1 MSSRAGTAVGD
12 RTATRPRLDVEAVVA
27 AAPVVVVIGVG
38 TARKGAFFSPD
49 VVVLPC
55 LCLALALV
63 SPVVVRRLA
72 GHPIPVLAG
81 AAATGYWVVAAG
93 LHGRGIESWRMAA
106 TWLAAAAGYAAV
118 RGLDG
123 VARRAVTAAV
133 VAGGLLIALTGLALI
148 AARAPTWTLA
158 DERSLRFAGPLT
170 YPSAIGMYLL
180 LALVASSQLTTR
192 RDGSIATVTTT
203 QRRGRKLLA
212 TVQAV
217 IALGAVATDSRG
229 TVVGLIILGCLRSS
243 RAALWPAFAGTA
255 LAAPLLLAGQR
266 GGVRPVLVLAAVAVA
281 GGVAWAWRPGLGR
294 RLLPL
299 AVPALAVAG
308 FLLATQHRLVSG
320 FDASW
325 TERGHIL
332 RGAFRLL
339 AAHPLLGAGPDPW
352 IPTRT
357 LTDAPGVDAFTHN
370 EPLELLVSVGVV
382 GVVMLAAA
390 ALLVG
395 RSLWATRSAAAA
407 PVLAVVA
414 TCGLVDFVWHFPVLG
429 LLAGVVAAAG
439 RPRSATVGHGWRPA
453 ATRHRFATWQLPTR
467 SWGRRNSFRRT

>member
-1 MSSRAGTAVGD
+1 MNSRAGTAVGEP
-12 RTATRPRLDVEAVVA
+12 APIRPSIRPWIPRFITPWRLDIDVIVA
-27 AAPVVVVIGVG
+27 AAPVVVLIGVG

-63 SPVVVRRLA
+63 SPVVLRWLA

-81 AAATGYWVVAAG
+81 AAATGYWVLAAG
-93 LHGRGIESWRMAA
+93 VQGRGVESWRLAA
-106 TWLAAAAGYAAV
+106 TWVAAACGYAAV

-123 VARRAVTAAV
+123 AARRAVTVAV
-133 VAGGLLIALTGLALI
+133 AAGGLLIALTGLALV

-180 LALVASSQLTTR
+180 LTLVASTQLTARQHGSRGTAAATR
-192 RDGSIATVTTT
+192 FRGSN
-203 QRRGRKLLA
+203 LLA
-212 TVQAV
+212 VAQAV
-217 IALGAVATDSRG
+217 IALGAIATDSRG
-229 TVVGLIILGCLRSS
+229 TVAGLLVLVCLRGS

-266 GGVRPVLVLAAVAVA
+266 DGVRPVLVLAAVVVA
-281 GGVAWAWRPGLGR
+281 AGVAWAWRPGLGR

-299 AVPALAVAG
+299 AVPALAVTG

-339 AAHPLLGAGPDPW
+339 AAHPLVGAGPDPW
-352 IPTRT
+352 IPTST
-357 LTDAPGVDAFTHN
+357 LTGALGVDAFTHN
-370 EPLELLVSVGVV
+370 EPLELLVSVGAI
-382 GVVMLAAA
+382 GVAVLAGA
-390 ALLVG
+390 ALFVV
-395 RSLWATRSAAAA
+395 RPLWATRSAAVA

-429 LLAGVVAAAG
+429 LLAGAVVAAG
-439 RPRSATVGHGWRPA
+439 RPRLATAGGPA
-453 ATRHRFATWQLPTR
+453 
-467 SWGRRNSFRRT
+467 

>member
-1 MSSRAGTAVGD
+1 MSSRADTAVGD
-12 RTATRPRLDVEAVVA
+12 RTAIRPWIRPWIRWRLDVEVIAA
-27 AAPVVVVIGVG
+27 AAPVVVLIGVG
-38 TARKGAFFSPD
+38 TARKGAFFFPD

-63 SPVVVRRLA
+63 SPVVLRWLA

-81 AAATGYWVVAAG
+81 AVATGYWVLAAG
-93 LHGRGIESWRMAA
+93 LHGRGFESWRMAA
-106 TWLAAAAGYAAV
+106 TWLAAACGYAAV

-123 VARRAVTAAV
+123 AARRAVTAAV
-133 VAGGLLIALTGLALI
+133 AAGGLLIALAGLALV
-148 AARAPTWTLA
+148 AARDPTWTLA

-180 LALVASSQLTTR
+180 LALVASIQLTAR
-192 RDGSIATVTTT
+192 RHGSIATAATT
-203 QRRGRKLLA
+203 RPHGRNLVA
-212 TVQAV
+212 AAQAV
-217 IALGAVATDSRG
+217 TALGAIATDSRG
-229 TVVGLIILGCLRSS
+229 TVAGLVILVFLRAS
-243 RAALWPAFAGTA
+243 RAALWRAFAGAA
-255 LAAPLLLAGQR
+255 LAAPLLLIGQR
-266 GGVRPVLVLAAVAVA
+266 DGVRPVLVLTAVAVA
-281 GGVAWAWRPGLGR
+281 GGLAWAWRPGLGH

-299 AVPALAVAG
+299 AVPALAVTG

-357 LTDAPGVDAFTHN
+357 LTGAVGVDAFAHN
-370 EPLELLVSVGVV
+370 EPLELLVSVGAV
-382 GVVMLAAA
+382 GVAVLATA
-390 ALLVG
+390 ALLVV

-407 PVLAVVA
+407 PVLAVAA

-439 RPRSATVGHGWRPA
+439 RPRLA
-453 ATRHRFATWQLPTR
+453 ALRDPT
-467 SWGRRNSFRRT
+467 